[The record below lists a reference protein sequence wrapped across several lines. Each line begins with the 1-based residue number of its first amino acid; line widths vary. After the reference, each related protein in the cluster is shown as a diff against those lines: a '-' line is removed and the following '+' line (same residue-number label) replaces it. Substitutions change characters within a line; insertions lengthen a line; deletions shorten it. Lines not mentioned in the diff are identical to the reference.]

1 MAAFDLKGLGVA
13 MITPFRQDKSVDFNA
28 LENIIEHLVKSK
40 VDYIVVLG
48 TTGETPLCFL
58 KRNRRYVVLLSK
70 KFVREYL
77 LFSDSEATI
86 QCLWS
91 EN

>member
-40 VDYIVVLG
+40 VDLSQKILN
-48 TTGETPLCFL
+48 
-58 KRNRRYVVLLSK
+58 RN
-70 KFVREYL
+70 
-77 LFSDSEATI
+77 
-86 QCLWS
+86 
-91 EN
+91 